1 MAPHRLIESTE
12 TLRGQWQ
19 TATEDVTICSPALPK
34 TTWKYMLGMEPAH
47 GGVVPEGTVVGT
59 MCMWD
64 TINSVDM
71 FCSDLAGYVDMET
84 GEIRA
89 QLIEPCET
97 NPDAT
102 CVYDTFTGTVTAR
115 GELSM
120 WKSSTKTALF
130 SDGGSLLSRLKL
142 AKVANQPDTG
152 LVGPLPVLA
161 NLFYKP

>member
-1 MAPHRLIESTE
+1 MVRGCSGVDCCGGDCCSFSARTAP
-12 TLRGQWQ
+12 
-19 TATEDVTICSPALPK
+19 
-34 TTWKYMLGMEPAH
+34 
-47 GGVVPEGTVVGT
+47 
-59 MCMWD
+59 
-64 TINSVDM
+64 
-71 FCSDLAGYVDMET
+71 
-84 GEIRA
+84 EIRRNELRHPQEELGFSRLLNA
-89 QLIEPCET
+89 RS
-97 NPDAT
+97 DAT

-142 AKVANQPDTG
+142 AKVANEPDTG

>member
-1 MAPHRLIESTE
+1 
-12 TLRGQWQ
+12 
-19 TATEDVTICSPALPK
+19 
-34 TTWKYMLGMEPAH
+34 
-47 GGVVPEGTVVGT
+47 

-71 FCSDLAGYVDMET
+71 FCSELAGYVDMET

-142 AKVANQPDTG
+142 AKVANEPDTG

-161 NLFYKP
+161 NLFYAP